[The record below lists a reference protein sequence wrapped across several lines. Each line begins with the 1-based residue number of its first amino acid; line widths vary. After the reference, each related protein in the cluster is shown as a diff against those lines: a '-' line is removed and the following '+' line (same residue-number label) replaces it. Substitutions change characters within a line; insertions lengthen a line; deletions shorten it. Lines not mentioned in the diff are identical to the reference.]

1 LIVAV
6 SVLAADHVAKL
17 GAAWLEPSAYTNN
30 PAPMVYDGAP
40 LVPIVALLIPS
51 RVTAVL
57 LGLFLGG
64 GASNVADVYLWP
76 GGVPDFIPVGD
87 WVANPADF
95 AIFGGVSALMAWPVW
110 KLFQIARRQYPERPG
125 RAEEGG
131 HGRERFS
138 TPTFR
143 QEAFAHEQ
151 REGSAAPIARRDDR
165 GLNRL
170 TDPSD
175 KGCRS
180 PVVSP
185 RPPLPVPTPTDCG

>member
-1 LIVAV
+1 LSETVAVGRPWFSEVVLGLPGRLRLVLVVAV
-6 SVLAADHVAKL
+6 SVLAADHAAKL
-17 GAAWLEPSAYTNN
+17 GAAWLEPSAYMHN
-30 PAPMVYDGAP
+30 PSPMVYDWAI
-40 LVPIVALLIPS
+40 LVPTVALLIPS

-95 AIFGGVSALMAWPVW
+95 AIFGGVLALLAWPVW

-125 RAEEGG
+125 RAQAGG
-131 HGRERFS
+131 NDGRAGFP

-143 QEAFAHEQ
+143 PEALPMGSQEEAGHPQAGVQ
-151 REGSAAPIARRDDR
+151 PTA
-165 GLNRL
+165 
-170 TDPSD
+170 
-175 KGCRS
+175 
-180 PVVSP
+180 
-185 RPPLPVPTPTDCG
+185 PPL